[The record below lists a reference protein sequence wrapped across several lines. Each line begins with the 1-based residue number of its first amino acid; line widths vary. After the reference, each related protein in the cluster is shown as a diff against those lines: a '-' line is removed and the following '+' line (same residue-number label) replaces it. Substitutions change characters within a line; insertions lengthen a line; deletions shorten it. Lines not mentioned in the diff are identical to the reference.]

1 MESQLTI
8 LLGEKLV
15 LQDLHQTSEHRLVG
29 CWSLYPCCCDHRAR
43 FSTNTASALR
53 KCRPVAAAP
62 AGEII
67 SGQQN
72 PWRNQHQLPK
82 QGATLSFFFFKYE
95 QSVYNTGHTRQR
107 VARNGNSTL
116 WDEEKNKKNKKT
128 KKTYQRK
135 QN

>member
-1 MESQLTI
+1 MFLERYNLAFLFIRISIYNSYLYEFSTQLHFITKSYEWSQSKIVESQLTI

-29 CWSLYPCCCDHRAR
+29 CWSLYPCCWDHRAR

-82 QGATLSFFFFKYE
+82 QGATLSFFFF
-95 QSVYNTGHTRQR
+95 
-107 VARNGNSTL
+107 
-116 WDEEKNKKNKKT
+116 
-128 KKTYQRK
+128 
-135 QN
+135 